1 MLVGNYSVGQKGR
14 EILEI
19 DVSEVLR
26 DLNSA
31 YADEWLAHYQ
41 YFLYALVIE
50 GIDAEELK
58 EKLEEQSK
66 DEMNHA
72 KELVNRILELGG
84 KPTTKLTEASTCGFS
99 EPPEDYSDLVRVIE
113 LVLEGERCAIEKY
126 NNLAKKYHMK
136 DLVTHEI
143 FEDLLKDEVSDEEE
157 WENFLPALKQ
167 KQVEQRYKEQ
177 SSSSSLP
184 TSTTAEAATA
194 AATQPATQA

>member
-1 MLVGNYSVGQKGR
+1 MLVGNYSMGQKGR

-41 YFLYALVIE
+41 YFLYAQVIE

-177 SSSSSLP
+177 SSSLP
-184 TSTTAEAATA
+184 TSTTAEAATT